1 MKIQNLNLGKPEDS
15 PLGQVSDY
23 PDKYD
28 ASLLYPIPRAQGR
41 EGVLVNGALPFDGVD
56 IWNAY
61 EVSWLNDKGKPS
73 VAVAVLTVPAS
84 SPNIVESKSL
94 KLYLGSLNQS
104 IFTCIDDV
112 VNTIQRDVSSIVGE
126 GVLVSLTLIGSEQV
140 FCAGSLADCGMNSE
154 TNSEDRRG
162 VVELASAICVDDEDI
177 VAHEYSINA
186 KLLEVDGGGAVDECL
201 SSHLLRSNCPVT
213 GQPDWATIFVH
224 YCGPKICRQSF
235 LKYIISYRNHNDFHE
250 QCVERVFA
258 DIMSECQPEK
268 LSVYGRYTRR
278 GGIDINPYRSNF
290 EMCSDNT
297 KLMRQ

>member
-1 MKIQNLNLGKPEDS
+1 MKIEDAVPGKPEDS

-28 ASLLYPIPRAQGR
+28 AGLLYPIPRIQGR
-41 EGVLVNGALPFDGVD
+41 EGVLVDAILPFTGVD

-73 VAVAVLTVPAS
+73 VAVAVLTVPAT

-104 IFTCIDDV
+104 VFTCVNDV
-112 VNTIQRDVSSIVGE
+112 ANTIQRDVSDVVRGK
-126 GVLVSLTLIGSEQV
+126 VLVSLTLIGSGQMA
-140 FCAGSLADCGMNSE
+140 CTGSLVD
-154 TNSEDRRG
+154 G
-162 VVELASAICVDDEDI
+162 VVLGKGIELASAVCVDDED
-177 VAHEYSINA
+177 VAAEEYSINA
-186 KLLEVDGGGAVDECL
+186 ALLGLDVGGEVVDECL

-224 YCGPKICRQSF
+224 YQGPKICRQSF

-250 QCVERVFA
+250 QCVERVFVDVMRECRA
-258 DIMSECQPEK
+258 DK

-278 GGIDINPYRSNF
+278 GGIDINPFRSNF
-290 EMCSDNT
+290 EACSDNT

>member
-1 MKIQNLNLGKPEDS
+1 MKIENSVPGKPEDS
-15 PLGQVSDY
+15 PLGQVSEY

-28 ASLLYPIPRAQGR
+28 TSLLYPIPRAQGR
-41 EGVLVNGALPFDGVD
+41 GGVLDDAALPFVGVD

-104 IFTCIDDV
+104 IFTCVDDV
-112 VNTIQRDVSSIVGE
+112 VNTIQRDVSGIVGASI
-126 GVLVSLTLIGSEQV
+126 LVSLTLIGSEQV
-140 FCAGSLADCGMNSE
+140 FCAGSFLGGEA
-154 TNSEDRRG
+154 RG
-162 VVELASAICVDDEDI
+162 KEIELASAICVDDED
-177 VAHEYSINA
+177 VTAVEYSINA
-186 KLLEVDGGGAVDECL
+186 TLLALDEGAGVVDECL

-213 GQPDWATIFVH
+213 GQPDWATIFIH
-224 YCGPKICRQSF
+224 YCGPKICRQSL

-258 DIMSECQPEK
+258 DVMKECRPDK

-278 GGIDINPYRSNF
+278 GGIDINPFRSNF
-290 EMCSDNT
+290 EVCSDNA

>member
-1 MKIQNLNLGKPEDS
+1 MKIEKSILGKPEDS

-23 PDKYD
+23 PEKYD
-28 ASLLYPIPRAQGR
+28 AGLLYPIPRSQGR
-41 EGVLVNGALPFDGVD
+41 EGVAADTAMPFDGVD

-73 VAVAVLTVPAS
+73 VAVVVLTVPAM

-94 KLYLGSLNQS
+94 KLYLGSLNQTV
-104 IFTCIDDV
+104 FRCVDDV
-112 VNTIQRDVSSIVGE
+112 VNTIQRDVSDIVGASI
-126 GVLVSLTLIGSEQV
+126 LVSLTLIGSEQSC
-140 FCAGSLADCGMNSE
+140 CAGSFLNGEAQGKE
-154 TNSEDRRG
+154 
-162 VVELASAICVDDEDI
+162 VELTSAICVDDEDI
-177 VAHEYSINA
+177 TAAEYSINA
-186 KLLEVDGGGAVDECL
+186 TLLELDEGGEVVDECL

-224 YCGPKICRQSF
+224 YCGPKICRQSL

-250 QCVERVFA
+250 QCVERVFLDVLKA
-258 DIMSECQPEK
+258 CRPDK

-278 GGIDINPYRSNF
+278 GGIDINPFRSNF
-290 EMCSDNT
+290 EVCGDNT

>member
-1 MKIQNLNLGKPEDS
+1 MKIENSISGKPEDS

-28 ASLLYPIPRAQGR
+28 TSLLYPIPRAQGR
-41 EGVLVNGALPFDGVD
+41 EGVLVDGALPFDGVD

-61 EVSWLNDKGKPS
+61 EVSWLNAKGKPS

-104 IFTCIDDV
+104 IFACSDDV
-112 VNTIQRDVSSIVGE
+112 VNTIQKDVSRIVGE
-126 GVLVSLTLIGSEQV
+126 SILVSLTLIGSERV
-140 FCAGSLADCGMNSE
+140 FSTGSLGVGEA
-154 TNSEDRRG
+154 RG
-162 VVELASAICVDDEDI
+162 KVIELTSAICVDDEDI
-177 VAHEYSINA
+177 TADEYSINPG
-186 KLLEVDGGGAVDECL
+186 LLRLGGGDETVDECL

-224 YCGPKICRQSF
+224 YHGLKICRQSL
-235 LKYIISYRNHNDFHE
+235 LKYIVSYRNHNDFHE

-258 DIMSECQPEK
+258 DIMDKCQPEK
-268 LSVYGRYTRR
+268 LSIYGRYTRR
-278 GGIDINPYRSNF
+278 GGIDINPFRSNF
-290 EMCSDNT
+290 EVCCDNT
-297 KLMRQ
+297 KLVRQ

>member
-1 MKIQNLNLGKPEDS
+1 MKIEKATLGKPEDS

-28 ASLLYPIPRAQGR
+28 ASLLYPIPRVQGR
-41 EGVLVNGALPFDGVD
+41 EGVLVDATLPFDGVD

-61 EVSWLNDKGKPS
+61 EVSWLNDKGKPI
-73 VAVAVLTVPAS
+73 VAVSVLTVPAL

-104 IFTCIDDV
+104 VFASAEDV
-112 VNTIQRDVSSIVGE
+112 ASTIQQDVSEIVGASI
-126 GVLVSLTLIGSEQV
+126 LVSLTLIGSEKA
-140 FCAGSLADCGMNSE
+140 FCAGRFLGAGAQGKE
-154 TNSEDRRG
+154 I
-162 VVELASAICVDDEDI
+162 ELSSAICVDDEDI
-177 VAHEYSINA
+177 TAVDYSINA
-186 KLLEVDGGGAVDECL
+186 TLLGLDKRGGMVDECL

-213 GQPDWATIFVH
+213 GQPDWATIFIH
-224 YCGPKICRQSF
+224 YCGPKISRQSL

-250 QCVERVFA
+250 QCVERVFL
-258 DIMSECQPEK
+258 DIMKVCQPDK

-278 GGIDINPYRSNF
+278 GGIDINPFRSNF
-290 EMCSDNT
+290 EECGDNV

>member
-1 MKIQNLNLGKPEDS
+1 MKIQHSNLGKPEDS

-41 EGVLVNGALPFDGVD
+41 ENVLVDGALPFDGVD

-112 VNTIQRDVSSIVGE
+112 VNTIQRDVSGIVGE
-126 GVLVSLTLIGSEQV
+126 DILVSLTLIGSEQV
-140 FCAGSLADCGMNSE
+140 FCAGSSE
-154 TNSEDRRG
+154 SWGG
-162 VVELASAICVDDEDI
+162 VIELGSAICVDDEDI
-177 VAHEYSINA
+177 TADEYSINA
-186 KLLEVDGGGAVDECL
+186 KLLALDGGEVVNECL

-258 DIMSECQPEK
+258 DIMAECQPEK

-290 EMCSDNT
+290 ERCSDNT

>member
-1 MKIQNLNLGKPEDS
+1 MMKFEKSILGKPEGS

-23 PDKYD
+23 PEKYD
-28 ASLLYPIPRAQGR
+28 ASLLYPIPRSQGR
-41 EGVLVNGALPFDGVD
+41 EGVAVDIAMPFDGVD

-73 VAVAVLTVPAS
+73 VAVAVLTVPAM

-104 IFTCIDDV
+104 VFRCVDDV
-112 VNTIQRDVSSIVGE
+112 VNTIQRDVSDIVGA
-126 GVLVSLTLIGSEQV
+126 GILVSLTLIGSGHTH
-140 FCAGSLADCGMNSE
+140 CAGRFLNDEAQGEEID
-154 TNSEDRRG
+154 
-162 VVELASAICVDDEDI
+162 LASAICVDDEDI
-177 VAHEYSINA
+177 AAAEYSINA
-186 KLLEVDGGGAVDECL
+186 TLLGLDEGKGEVNECL

-224 YCGPKICRQSF
+224 YYGPKICRQSL

-250 QCVERVFA
+250 QCVERVFLDVLKA
-258 DIMSECQPEK
+258 CRPDK

-278 GGIDINPYRSNF
+278 GGIDINPFRSNF
-290 EMCSDNT
+290 EVCGDNT

>member
-1 MKIQNLNLGKPEDS
+1 MGIEHPNLGKPEDS
-15 PLGQVSDY
+15 PLGRVSNY

-28 ASLLYPIPRAQGR
+28 AGLLYPISRAQGR
-41 EGVLVNGALPFDGVD
+41 DGVLAEGALPFEGVD

-104 IFTCIDDV
+104 VFTCIDDV
-112 VNTIQRDVSSIVGE
+112 VRIIQRDVSGIVGE
-126 GVLVSLTLIGSEQV
+126 GILVSLSLIGSEQV
-140 FCAGSLADCGMNSE
+140 SCAGSLAGSATQRKE
-154 TNSEDRRG
+154 
-162 VVELASAICVDDEDI
+162 VELTSAVCVDNENITAD
-177 VAHEYSINA
+177 EYSINA
-186 KLLEVDGGGAVDECL
+186 TLLGLESGGEMVDECL

-224 YCGPKICRQSF
+224 YQGPKICRQSF

-250 QCVERVFA
+250 QCVERVFV
-258 DIMSECQPEK
+258 DIMKECQPDG

-278 GGIDINPYRSNF
+278 GGIDINPFRSNF
-290 EMCSDNT
+290 EVCSNNT

>member
-1 MKIQNLNLGKPEDS
+1 MKVENPMPGKPEDS
-15 PLGQVSDY
+15 PLGQVSNY

-41 EGVLVNGALPFDGVD
+41 DGVLVGEGLPFGGVD

-61 EVSWLNDKGKPS
+61 EVSWLNGKGKPS

-104 IFTCIDDV
+104 TFTCPGDV
-112 VNTIQRDVSSIVGE
+112 VSAIQKDVSSIVGE
-126 GVLVSLTLIGSEQV
+126 VILVSLTLIGSEQV
-140 FCAGSLADCGMNSE
+140 FSAGSL
-154 TNSEDRRG
+154 G
-162 VVELASAICVDDEDI
+162 VGEAQGEVIELASAICVDDEDI
-177 VAHEYSINA
+177 TADEYSINPE
-186 KLLEVDGGGAVDECL
+186 LLRLDGRGEIVDECL

-224 YCGPKICRQSF
+224 YHGPKICRQSF
-235 LKYIISYRNHNDFHE
+235 LKYIVSYRNHNDFHE

-258 DIMSECQPEK
+258 DIMSKCQPEK
-268 LSVYGRYTRR
+268 LSIYGRYTRR
-278 GGIDINPYRSNF
+278 GGIDINPFRSNF
-290 EMCSDNT
+290 EVCCDNT
-297 KLMRQ
+297 KLVRQ